1 MYIKIFVAI
10 EKFTDI
16 VVNRKLIHGHCKK
29 SKFLLAKIKMSNL
42 IIVQKIVKL
51 LIRAE
56 VSISKVPFIVQ
67 KISISLI

>member
-16 VVNRKLIHGHCKK
+16 VVNRKLIHGHCKT
-29 SKFLLAKIKMSNL
+29 SKFLLAKIKMSYL
-42 IIVQKIVKL
+42 FIVQKIV
-51 LIRAE
+51 
-56 VSISKVPFIVQ
+56 SKVPFIVQ